1 MHLRFGTAWSAQRR
15 GVSRA
20 NKSSNSGSR
29 LQRPVP
35 LRRTPCAA
43 AASIAARSAGQQVVG
58 PTCTFALMCMHPFR
72 DMRSVAAAARRAG
85 TRPVL
90 PAAAAVAGAVARRPS
105 RRLAAPPRTYVGDRV
120 PGAAAP
126 AAPAA
131 SARPRGEIGF
141 DDCVM
146 LQAFGWDSCN
156 KGEWYVQLHSKVA
169 NIKAAGFTHVW
180 LPPPSQSVSAQ
191 GYLPG
196 QLYNLNSKYG
206 TDEDLKLLTMALN
219 AASVAP
225 MADIVIN
232 HRCADEKGPDGK
244 YNSYRDDISHRGH
257 RIDWGKWAIT
267 CNDPIFGGT
276 GNPDTGDDYGAAP
289 DLDHANPE
297 LREAL
302 KEWMGWLA
310 DDIGFRGWR
319 FDFAR
324 GCAAMERRMQRS
336 LGHFIPPCLLA
347 FLSED
352 AQQGKTH
359 PSIRVPVHQSIH
371 PSVQLSIHPIHTS
384 IHASSHT
391 HPRAPHTCSHIPT
404 HAHISAH
411 MHVYCTARAASRQ
424 STSRS
429 TCTPHSQRAQFAL
442 ASTGA
447 TSSGTARSWS
457 ATRTTAGSAWW
468 TGSTSVAAC
477 RPHLT
482 FPPKASSTRQPS
494 VRSTAAFAM
503 RAAGRQG
510 CSGGRPTAP
519 SHLSKTTTR
528 AARSSTGRSRTTSWR
543 SAMRIF

>member
-1 MHLRFGTAWSAQRR
+1 
-15 GVSRA
+15 
-20 NKSSNSGSR
+20 
-29 LQRPVP
+29 
-35 LRRTPCAA
+35 
-43 AASIAARSAGQQVVG
+43 
-58 PTCTFALMCMHPFR
+58 
-72 DMRSVAAAARRAG
+72 
-85 TRPVL
+85 
-90 PAAAAVAGAVARRPS
+90 
-105 RRLAAPPRTYVGDRV
+105 
-120 PGAAAP
+120 
-126 AAPAA
+126 
-131 SARPRGEIGF
+131 
-141 DDCVM
+141 M

-324 GCAAMERRMQRS
+324 GFAAEYIKEYV
-336 LGHFIPPCLLA
+336 HA
-347 FLSED
+347 TLSE
-352 AQQGKTH
+352 G
-359 PSIRVPVHQSIH
+359 
-371 PSVQLSIHPIHTS
+371 SVCVGEYWSDLKWNGSELERNQDD
-384 IHASSHT
+384 
-391 HPRAPHTCSHIPT
+391 
-404 HAHISAH
+404 
-411 MHVYCTARAASRQ
+411 SRQ
-424 STSRS
+424 RLVDWINKCGRVSAAFDFPTKGILNEA
-429 TCTPHSQRAQFAL
+429 TKRAQYSRL
-442 ASTGA
+442 RD
-447 TSSGTARSWS
+447 ARGRPPGLLGW
-457 ATRTTAGSAWW
+457 APDRAVTFVENHD
-468 TGSTSVAAC
+468 TGSTQQHWPFPDDKLEVGYAYILTHPGVPCVFWDHVSRWGGRLHDAIATLVAV
-477 RPHLT
+477 RRRNSI
-482 FPPKASSTRQPS
+482 KASSQVEILCAEDDIYVARVARRLTVKLGPRFEMGKHLPLEKDGW
-494 VRSTAAFAM
+494 ALA
-503 RAAGRQG
+503 AAGNDWAVWEKPQ
-510 CSGGRPTAP
+510 
-519 SHLSKTTTR
+519 L
-528 AARSSTGRSRTTSWR
+528 
-543 SAMRIF
+543 